1 MADKPIVFPT
11 NEYDRL
17 ISLSELDIDFTALEV
32 SFEDLTRLAVKVTGT
47 QMSLVNIID
56 AHTQWTLDDLGLG
69 VKQTP
74 RENSVCQYAIMS
86 DMPLEIRDLRIDE
99 RFTSRDFVERLDGI
113 RYYIGIP
120 LQLESGINIGTLC
133 VLDSEVK
140 SLTPEKVE
148 ILQIIAQTVVERLKS
163 MQKIQSLNASLH
175 EADLS
180 KKQAAHDMRGPLS
193 GIIGLT
199 ELINKKGRSTNVEA
213 LLHYNRM
220 IEKSGRSLLDLTD
233 EILSQDN
240 KRLVDDLELSLSLF
254 KEKLLT
260 LYHPQAK
267 SKGIQFIVNV
277 DSNNDSVQ
285 FPRNKLLAIVGN
297 LISNAIKFTPN
308 GGKVTVTLVIVHILE
323 DKLLEIIISDNGQG
337 MPEKAIQQILDGKA
351 ETTFGSSGE
360 KGYGFGLKLVKELV
374 SSLNGKIT
382 LSSDPQRGTEFRIIL
397 SQRI

>member
-1 MADKPIVFPT
+1 MVFPN
-11 NEYDRL
+11 NEFERL
-17 ISLSELDIDFTALEV
+17 IRLSELDLDFTALEV

-69 VKQTP
+69 VKQAP

-86 DMPLEIRDLRIDE
+86 DMPLEISDLRIDE
-99 RFTSRDFVERLDGI
+99 RFTSRDFVERLDGL

-148 ILQIIAQTVVERLKS
+148 ILLIIAETVVERLKS

-175 EADLS
+175 EAYLS
-180 KKQAAHDMRGPLS
+180 KKQAAHDIRGPLS
-193 GIIGLT
+193 GIIGLS
-199 ELINKKGRSTNVEA
+199 ELINKKGMSSKVEG
-213 LLHYNRM
+213 LLQYISM

-233 EILSQDN
+233 EIMSEDN
-240 KRLVDDLELSLSLF
+240 KSPVDDLELSLSLF
-254 KEKLLT
+254 KEKLLR
-260 LYHPQAK
+260 LYQTQAK
-267 SKGIQFIVNV
+267 SKGIQFTVNV
-277 DSNNDSVQ
+277 DSGNESVR
-285 FPRNKLLAIVGN
+285 FSKNKLLAIVGN

-308 GGKVTVTLVIVHILE
+308 GGIVTVTLVLALILE
-323 DKLLEIIISDNGQG
+323 EKLLEIIVSDNGQG

-351 ETTFGSSGE
+351 ETTSGTSGE

-374 SSLNGKIT
+374 VSLNGQIT
-382 LSSDPQRGTEFRIIL
+382 LSSDFQRGTEFKILL
-397 SQRI
+397 SQLI

>member
-1 MADKPIVFPT
+1 MADEQIVFPN
-11 NEYDRL
+11 NEFERL
-17 ISLSELDIDFTALEV
+17 IRLSELDLDFTALEV

-69 VKQTP
+69 VKQAP

-86 DMPLEIRDLRIDE
+86 DMPLEISDLRIDE
-99 RFTSRDFVERLDGI
+99 RFTSRDFVERLDGL

-148 ILQIIAQTVVERLKS
+148 ILLIIAETVVERLKS

-175 EADLS
+175 EAYLS
-180 KKQAAHDMRGPLS
+180 KKQAAHDIRGPLS
-193 GIIGLT
+193 GIIGLS
-199 ELINKKGRSTNVEA
+199 ELINKKGMSSKVEG
-213 LLHYNRM
+213 LLQYISM

-233 EILSQDN
+233 EIMSEDN
-240 KRLVDDLELSLSLF
+240 KSPVDDLELSLSLF
-254 KEKLLT
+254 KEKLLR
-260 LYHPQAK
+260 LYQTQAK
-267 SKGIQFIVNV
+267 SKGIQFTVNV
-277 DSNNDSVQ
+277 DSGNESVR
-285 FPRNKLLAIVGN
+285 FSKNKLLAIVGN

-308 GGKVTVTLVIVHILE
+308 GGIVTVTLVLALILE
-323 DKLLEIIISDNGQG
+323 EKLLEIIVSDNGQG

-351 ETTFGSSGE
+351 ETTSGTSGE

-374 SSLNGKIT
+374 VSLNGQIT
-382 LSSDPQRGTEFRIIL
+382 LSSDFQRGTEFKILL
-397 SQRI
+397 SQLI